1 MTKPWAQGETEQV
14 ENKFKQGRKK
24 GRKRR
29 KSNDNKKN
37 TNSKVPKLISCCL
50 LRDRTTQ
57 PHSNIAT
64 QYTTTT
70 EKGTDHSN
78 VYSPRAPP
86 MDKTADLLSCQ
97 P

>member
-57 PHSNIAT
+57 PHSNIAI

-70 EKGTDHSN
+70 KKGQTTATQQYSN
-78 VYSPRAPP
+78 
-86 MDKTADLLSCQ
+86 TATQ
-97 P
+97 